1 MTGKE
6 RRKSPRFQVWLPVH
20 LVVGSERL
28 EGHIHDIS
36 MESAFVEAER
46 TWPLD
51 TELEITMPLPDAAES
66 MELVGRV
73 VRIGTRG
80 DTTQGMALR
89 FTHVSP
95 GAKAW
100 LSQLL
105 GAHG

>member
-1 MTGKE
+1 MNGKE

-28 EGHIHDIS
+28 EGHIHDVS

-46 TWPLD
+46 AWPVD

-66 MELVGRV
+66 MQLVARV
-73 VRIGTRG
+73 VRLGTRG
-80 DTTQGMALR
+80 TTQGMGVR

-95 GAKAW
+95 GARAW
-100 LSQLL
+100 LSRLL
-105 GAHG
+105 GAQG

>member
-6 RRKSPRFQVWLPVH
+6 RRKSSRFQVWLPVH
-20 LVVGSERL
+20 LAVDL
-28 EGHIHDIS
+28 ESLEDHIHDIS

-46 TWPLD
+46 AWPLD
-51 TELEITMPLPDAAES
+51 TELKITMPLPDAAEA

-73 VRIGTRG
+73 VRIATREG
-80 DTTQGMALR
+80 APQGMALR
-89 FTHVSP
+89 FTHISP
-95 GAKAW
+95 DARAW